1 MHPKKTRMFLRLRQL
16 CLVARDL
23 EPVVDDLAAVFA
35 LQVCHRDPLVG
46 HFGLRNAVLPIG
58 TGFLE
63 VVAPL
68 TEGTAAGRRL
78 ERRAGDGG
86 YMVIL
91 DTDELSRW
99 RTRVAGAGVRIAADL
114 AHGDYAGLQLHPR
127 DVGGALLEINT
138 MRGGADPHGPY
149 APAGS
154 HWQDHV
160 STARVKRVAG
170 AALQSDDPERLARRW
185 GEILDRP
192 VHGDGPGNW
201 RVDVDNAVLRFIPP
215 RDGRGEGLAEIDL
228 EVVDMGTIQSA
239 ALSGGC
245 RCDGNAV
252 MIGGVRFLLSAV

>member
-1 MHPKKTRMFLRLRQL
+1 M
-16 CLVARDL
+16 
-23 EPVVDDLAAVFA
+23 
-35 LQVCHRDPLVG
+35 
-46 HFGLRNAVLPIG
+46 
-58 TGFLE
+58 
-63 VVAPL
+63 
-68 TEGTAAGRRL
+68 
-78 ERRAGDGG
+78 
-86 YMVIL
+86 
-91 DTDELSRW
+91 
-99 RTRVAGAGVRIAADL
+99 
-114 AHGDYAGLQLHPR
+114 
-127 DVGGALLEINT
+127 
-138 MRGGADPHGPY
+138 
-149 APAGS
+149 
-154 HWQDHV
+154 
-160 STARVKRVAG
+160 KRVAG